1 MSSILG
7 LNALNPGSLRTL
19 VGEPR
24 GGPPAPSLTHPDYT
38 RLRTLFQFPSSKKL
52 PRRASNWA
60 RSAYRY
66 AGRPFEVGFECDPE
80 LYRKEH
86 PQ

>member
-38 RLRTLFQFPSSKKL
+38 RLRTLFQFSSSKKL

-66 AGRPFEVGFECDPE
+66 FR
-80 LYRKEH
+80 
-86 PQ
+86 